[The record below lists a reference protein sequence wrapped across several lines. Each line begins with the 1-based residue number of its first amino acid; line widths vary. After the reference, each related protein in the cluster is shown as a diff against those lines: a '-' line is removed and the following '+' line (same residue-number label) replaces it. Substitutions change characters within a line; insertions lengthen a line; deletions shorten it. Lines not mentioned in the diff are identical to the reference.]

1 VPNYVTHKG
10 RRQGKV
16 IAQDPATDRRLL
28 RHKEILHMR
37 EGDWRKKGR
46 FGRRRLGEGL
56 PDMSNREKRRRVA
69 GLCLVALIL
78 ALCGTPQFRAFVSVP
93 DRVRLPQGQ
102 VQDFA
107 FRLPFHVTVRTNRDG
122 ALLLNGEQLGSR
134 GRGAHLTAPLSIAAL
149 QTGHHT
155 VDLKLFGLIP
165 FRKMTVDV
173 VEPIR
178 VVPGGHSIGVL
189 LRSKGVIVVGFAGI
203 RGADGS
209 LSHPGRDSGIE
220 LGDSILKIAGQE
232 VTSEDHAARLF
243 EEAGRRGTSTS
254 VTLKRKGKIVEKMIT
269 PVKEKESGH
278 FRVGLFIRDGAA
290 GVGTLSFYEPTSGRY
305 GALGHVIADAET
317 SQPIDVRDGH
327 IVEAVV
333 TAVQKGRK
341 GSPGEKMATF
351 KNEDNWLG
359 SIEKNSRF
367 GIFGSMHAPLT
378 NPFFSEPLPAALASQ
393 VKEGPAEIITVVEG
407 QKMER
412 FQIEIVRLMRHPTSD
427 GKNMIVRITDPRLL
441 SKTGGIVQGMSGS
454 PIIQDGKM
462 VGAVT
467 HVFVNDP
474 TRGYGA
480 LIEWMLQ
487 EAGVLAPSRGAASGR
502 DLPGVLRVLQH
513 RQSLCAMLQK
523 KCTRYSLGM
532 IDIRGRFFVQ

>member
-1 VPNYVTHKG
+1 
-10 RRQGKV
+10 
-16 IAQDPATDRRLL
+16 
-28 RHKEILHMR
+28 
-37 EGDWRKKGR
+37 
-46 FGRRRLGEGL
+46 
-56 PDMSNREKRRRVA
+56 MSNREKRRRVA

-78 ALCGTPQFRAFVSVP
+78 ALCGTPQFRAFINVP

-107 FRLPFHVTVRTNRDG
+107 FRLPFRVTVRASRDG
-122 ALLLNGEQLGSR
+122 ALALNGEQLGAG
-134 GRGAHLTAPLSIAAL
+134 GRGARLSGPLSIAAL
-149 QTGHHT
+149 QTGQHT

-173 VEPIR
+173 VPPIK

-203 RGADGS
+203 RGPDGD
-209 LSHPGRDSGIE
+209 LTHPGRESGIE
-220 LGDSILKIAGQE
+220 LGDAILRIGDKE
-232 VTSEDHAARLF
+232 VTSEDQAARLF
-243 EEAGRRGTSTS
+243 EEAGQTGGGTR
-254 VTLKRKGKIVEKMIT
+254 VTIKRKGRLVEKQIT
-269 PVKEKESGH
+269 PVKDRESGRW
-278 FRVGLFIRDGAA
+278 RVGLFIRDGAA
-290 GVGTLSFYEPTSGRY
+290 GVGTLSFYEPVSGKY

-327 IVEAVV
+327 IVDAVV
-333 TAVQKGRK
+333 TAIQKGRR
-341 GSPGEKMATF
+341 GSPGEKHATF

-367 GIFGSMHAPLT
+367 GIFGSMHAPLS
-378 NPFFSEPLPAALASQ
+378 NPFFREPVPAALASQ
-393 VKEGPAEIITVVEG
+393 VKEGAAEILTVVEG

-412 FQIEIVRLMRHPTSD
+412 FQIEIVRVMKHPTSD
-427 GKNMIVRITDPRLL
+427 GKNMIVKITDPRLL

-454 PIIQDGKM
+454 PILQDGKM

-487 EAGVLAPSRGAASGR
+487 EAGVLPSARGTGLR
-502 DLPGVLRVLQH
+502 ETLPGAFRVVYTILH
-513 RQSLCAMLQK
+513 KVVGDCVVSIVCYRRREPRILWK
-523 KCTRYSLGM
+523 
-532 IDIRGRFFVQ
+532 

>member
-1 VPNYVTHKG
+1 
-10 RRQGKV
+10 
-16 IAQDPATDRRLL
+16 
-28 RHKEILHMR
+28 
-37 EGDWRKKGR
+37 
-46 FGRRRLGEGL
+46 
-56 PDMSNREKRRRVA
+56 MSNREKRRRVA

-78 ALCGTPQFRAFVSVP
+78 ALCGTPQFRAFISVP

-107 FRLPFHVTVRTNRDG
+107 FRLPLKVTVRANREG
-122 ALLLNGEQLGSR
+122 ALALNGEQLGSR
-134 GRGAHLTAPLSIAAL
+134 GRGAVLAAPLSIAAL
-149 QTGHHT
+149 QTGQHT

-173 VEPIR
+173 VPPIR

-189 LRSKGVIVVGFAGI
+189 LRSKGVIVVGYAGI
-203 RGADGS
+203 RGADGD
-209 LSHPGRDSGIE
+209 LHHPGRDSGIE
-220 LGDSILKIAGQE
+220 LGDSILKIGGTE
-232 VTSEDHAARLF
+232 VTGEEQAARLF
-243 EEAGRRGTSTS
+243 EEAGRAGKETP
-254 VTLKRKGKIVEKMIT
+254 VIIKRKGKIVEKKVA
-269 PVKEKESGH
+269 PVKDKESGRY
-278 FRVGLFIRDGAA
+278 RVGLFIRDGAA
-290 GVGTLSFYEPTSGRY
+290 GVGTLSFYEPASGKY

-333 TAVQKGRK
+333 TAIQKGRR
-341 GSPGEKMATF
+341 GAPGEKMATF

-367 GIFGSMHAPLT
+367 GIFGSMHTPVT
-378 NPFFSEPLPAALASQ
+378 NPFFREPLPAALASQ
-393 VKEGPAEIITVVEG
+393 VKEGPAEILTVVEG

-412 FQIEIVRLMRHPTSD
+412 FAIEIVRVMRHPTSD
-427 GKNMIVRITDPRLL
+427 GKNMIVKITDERLL
-441 SKTGGIVQGMSGS
+441 GKTGGIVQGMSGS
-454 PIIQDGKM
+454 PIIQHGRM

-487 EAGVLAPSRGAASGR
+487 EAGVLPPSSGASLR
-502 DLPGVLRVLQH
+502 EKTPGGFL
-513 RQSLCAMLQK
+513 AAWK
-523 KCTRYSLGM
+523 G
-532 IDIRGRFFVQ
+532 